1 MKKVPILI
9 GAIVAIFVVASIV
22 IDPEIDFDPDGK
34 RVYSR
39 MERLGEIDGSSVF
52 MPSQE
57 NFAKLWRRK
66 SRAEKR
72 EAIDKLTAME
82 IALETM
88 WGD

>member
-1 MKKVPILI
+1 MKTVLI
-9 GAIVAIFVVASIV
+9 TIGVIVAILVMASQI

-34 RVYSR
+34 RVYAR

-57 NFAKLWRRK
+57 NFAKIWRRK

-82 IALETM
+82 IALEAFL
-88 WGD
+88 DD